1 MKNHIEITFFDTK
14 NGKISKEKS
23 IQLIPFISRVFE
35 LMFSFWIFRSTI
47 YFMFLN
53 FWLTYTWFLFSSSS
67 SDSSSDDS
75 SDDESSSSSSDSS
88 GDESDVNIL
97 EEAPPLKVT
106 KPGISPAK
114 EPQSKA
120 TKKIDA
126 DIPGAICKTCQ
137 GNRGRNKLG
146 KPEILLHCVS
156 TLLLFFTNSNDKI
169 FYFMN

>member
-1 MKNHIEITFFDTK
+1 MKL
-14 NGKISKEKS
+14 EKF
-23 IQLIPFISRVFE
+23 IHLIPFISRVFE

-97 EEAPPLKVT
+97 EEAPPPKVT

-114 EPQSKA
+114 EFLKVLAKKKLVFQSDQAWNIASQRIFK
-120 TKKIDA
+120 TSGKKKPREMKWINFTRKKIFS
-126 DIPGAICKTCQ
+126 IRIEISLSE
-137 GNRGRNKLG
+137 NG
-146 KPEILLHCVS
+146 KISKKMYEIDS
-156 TLLLFFTNSNDKI
+156 
-169 FYFMN
+169 FYF